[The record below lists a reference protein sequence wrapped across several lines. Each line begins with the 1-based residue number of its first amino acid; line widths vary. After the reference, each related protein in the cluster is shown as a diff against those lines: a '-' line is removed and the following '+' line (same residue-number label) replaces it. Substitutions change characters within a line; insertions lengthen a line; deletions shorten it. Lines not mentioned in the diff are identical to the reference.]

1 MKSLGKGVKSF
12 KQGMAEAEEE
22 ITKDVVEN
30 EFTKTDKEEKEKKV
44 NKTKKT
50 TKTTKTTKKA

>member
-1 MKSLGKGVKSF
+1 
-12 KQGMAEAEEE
+12 MAEAEEE

-30 EFTKTDKEEKEKKV
+30 RSTKTDKEEEKV

-50 TKTTKTTKKA
+50 ARETTKTTKAWTIVFPVSFV